1 MLIYDDSQILK
12 ETFVNRKDLE
22 VPKDE
27 KGRREGSVR
36 QRKLR
41 YI

>member
-1 MLIYDDSQILK
+1 MLIYEGSQILK
-12 ETFVNRKDLE
+12 ETFVNRKNVE

-27 KGRREGSVR
+27 KGRREGIVR

>member
-1 MLIYDDSQILK
+1 MLIYEGSQILK
-12 ETFVNRKDLE
+12 EIFVNRKDVA

-27 KGRREGSVR
+27 KGRREGIVR